1 MLSKQRLYGKFLNV
15 YNPFCSKNDMRYSKL
30 FGKTV
35 KEVSGEVRLV
45 SHKLLYQG
53 GFIRES
59 VAGRYYFLPL
69 GIRVQDKIMKI
80 VEEEMDRAGAQKMI
94 TPVLHPIE
102 LWEETNRTD
111 SVGFELM
118 TVEDQ
123 RGARFALGGTA
134 EEMMVD
140 LVRKFNVSYKDLP
153 FNIYQFSQKFRDELR
168 ARGGLLR
175 VREFMMKDAYSFHT
189 DEADFKKEY
198 QSMRDTYNRIFERMG
213 LETVVI
219 ESDNGYIGG
228 DYCHE
233 FVVESPAGESRY
245 LITEDKS
252 YAAHEEVAVFKRE
265 MMNEDEALL
274 PMEVKDAPRGPTIA
288 DAVKLYS
295 QPAWRQIKSIV
306 YVTDKDEK
314 VMAVLRGDLDVN
326 EIKLKHVLGCND
338 LRQASSE
345 EILALGSVVGFV
357 SPLKLKIKK
366 IGDLSLRTVHN
377 FYTGADADKKD
388 TLNVNYGRDFET
400 DQLADIALPPEDC
413 QTEDGK
419 KLAEGRGIE
428 VGNIFQLGTHYT
440 TRMKNALFTDKDGKG
455 KPYYMGCYG
464 IGIGRTMGTVVEVH
478 NDENGI
484 IWPKAIAPYQVH
496 IVSIGKEEAVKSAAD
511 KLYEDLEKAGV
522 EVLYDDRDQG
532 AGVKLADADLIG
544 IPVRL
549 VVSNRTL
556 ESGSAEWKERDKKDA
571 EQVKLTEIEK
581 QIKIYCQ
588 D

>member
-1 MLSKQRLYGKFLNV
+1 
-15 YNPFCSKNDMRYSKL
+15 MRYSKL

-35 KEVSGEVRLV
+35 KEVAGDVKLV

-59 VAGRYYFLPL
+59 VAGRYYFMPL
-69 GIRVQDKIMKI
+69 GIRVRDKITKI
-80 VEEEMDRAGAQKMI
+80 VEEEMNKAGAQKLI

-102 LWEETNRTD
+102 LWEETNRTE

-118 TVEDQ
+118 NVEDQ

-140 LVRKFNVSYKDLP
+140 LVRKFNISYKDLP

-175 VREFMMKDAYSFHT
+175 VREFLMKDAYSFHA

-198 QSMRDTYNRIFERMG
+198 QNMWDTYTRIFERLG
-213 LETVVI
+213 LKTVVI

-233 FVVESPAGESRY
+233 FVVESEVGESRY
-245 LITEDKS
+245 LMTEDKS
-252 YAAHEEVAVFKRE
+252 YAAHEEVAIFKRE
-265 MMNEDEALL
+265 MMNEDEEIL
-274 PMEVKDAPRGPTIA
+274 PLEVVDAPRGPTIA
-288 DAVKLYS
+288 DGVKLYD

-314 VMAVLRGDLDVN
+314 VMAVLRGDLEVN
-326 EIKLKHVLGCND
+326 EVKLKNTLGCHE
-338 LRQASSE
+338 LRQATEE
-345 EILALGSVVGFV
+345 EIEELGSFVGFV

-366 IGDLSLRTVHN
+366 IGDLSLKTVRN
-377 FYTGADADKKD
+377 FYTGADANKKD
-388 TLNVNYGRDFET
+388 TLNVNYERDFT
-400 DQLADIALPPEDC
+400 CDTLADIALPPDQC

-419 KLAEGRGIE
+419 KLIEGRGIE

-440 TRMKNALFTDKDGKG
+440 SRMKGALFTDQDGKE

-464 IGIGRTMGTVVEVH
+464 IGIGRTMATVVEIM
-478 NDENGI
+478 NDEKGI
-484 IWPKAIAPYQVH
+484 IWPKAVAPYQVH
-496 IVSIGKEEAVKSAAD
+496 LVSLKPEGQVKDACD
-511 KLYEDLEKAGV
+511 KLYQELQEAGI
-522 EVLYDDRDQG
+522 EVLYDDRDMQAG
-532 AGVKLADADLIG
+532 AKFADADLIG
-544 IPVRL
+544 IPIRL
-549 VVSNRTL
+549 VVSSRTL
-556 ESGSAEWKERDKKDA
+556 ESGGVEWKERDKSETKA
-571 EQVKLTEIEK
+571 ESLTGVVE
-581 QIKIYCQ
+581 QIKLYYS
-588 D
+588 